1 MPAPCTSSHKRRIS
15 LQNRR
20 ALTIVTPAFPKLA
33 QALQF
38 SFLTMKKIARLF
50 TIKTKL
56 EVFLITYA
64 LGLGA
69 AERGK
74 DYMIQYPGNVGK
86 MFFLLCTTAVFIAAA
101 KMLEAVD
108 FQKAFGVD

>member
-1 MPAPCTSSHKRRIS
+1 
-15 LQNRR
+15 
-20 ALTIVTPAFPKLA
+20 
-33 QALQF
+33 
-38 SFLTMKKIARLF
+38 MKKIARLF

-74 DYMIQYPGNVGK
+74 DYMLQYPGNVGK
-86 MFFLLCTTAVFIAAA
+86 VFFVLCTVAVFIAAS
-101 KMLEAVD
+101 KMLEAIE
-108 FQKAFGVD
+108 FQRAFGVD

>member
-1 MPAPCTSSHKRRIS
+1 
-15 LQNRR
+15 
-20 ALTIVTPAFPKLA
+20 
-33 QALQF
+33 
-38 SFLTMKKIARLF
+38 MKKIIRLF

-74 DYMIQYPGNVGK
+74 DYMVQYPGNIGNV
-86 MFFLLCTTAVFIAAA
+86 FFGLCGVAVFVAGA
-101 KMLEAVD
+101 KMLEAVELH
-108 FQKAFGVD
+108 QAFGVD

>member
-1 MPAPCTSSHKRRIS
+1 
-15 LQNRR
+15 
-20 ALTIVTPAFPKLA
+20 
-33 QALQF
+33 
-38 SFLTMKKIARLF
+38 MKKIARLF

-74 DYMIQYPGNVGK
+74 DYMVQYPGNIGNV
-86 MFFLLCTTAVFIAAA
+86 FFGLCTVAVFIAAA
-101 KMLEAVD
+101 KMLEAVE
-108 FQKAFGVD
+108 FQRAFGVD

>member
-1 MPAPCTSSHKRRIS
+1 
-15 LQNRR
+15 
-20 ALTIVTPAFPKLA
+20 
-33 QALQF
+33 
-38 SFLTMKKIARLF
+38 MKKIARLF

-74 DYMIQYPGNVGK
+74 DYMLQYPGNAGK
-86 MFFLLCTTAVFIAAA
+86 VFFVLCTVAVFIAAS
-101 KMLEAVD
+101 KMLEAIE
-108 FQKAFGVD
+108 FQRAFGVD

>member
-1 MPAPCTSSHKRRIS
+1 MHAVWRSCAKRRIP
-15 LQNRR
+15 LQSAC
-20 ALTIVTPAFPKLA
+20 ALTIVMPANAELA
-33 QALQF
+33 QALLLII
-38 SFLTMKKIARLF
+38 LTMKKIARLF

-74 DYMIQYPGNVGK
+74 DYMVQYPGNVGK
-86 MFFLLCTTAVFIAAA
+86 MFFVLCTVAVFIAAS
-101 KMLEAVD
+101 KMLEAIELH
-108 FQKAFGVD
+108 KAFGVD

>member
-1 MPAPCTSSHKRRIS
+1 
-15 LQNRR
+15 
-20 ALTIVTPAFPKLA
+20 
-33 QALQF
+33 
-38 SFLTMKKIARLF
+38 MKKIMRLF

-74 DYMIQYPGNVGK
+74 DYMVQYPGHTGHV
-86 MFFLLCTTAVFIAAA
+86 FFGLCTVAVFIAGA
-101 KMLEAVD
+101 KMLEAVELHH
-108 FQKAFGVD
+108 AFVGE

>member
-1 MPAPCTSSHKRRIS
+1 
-15 LQNRR
+15 
-20 ALTIVTPAFPKLA
+20 
-33 QALQF
+33 
-38 SFLTMKKIARLF
+38 MKKIARLF

-74 DYMIQYPGNVGK
+74 DYMAQYPGNIGH
-86 MFFLLCTTAVFIAAA
+86 MFFGLCGVAVFVASA
-101 KMLEAVD
+101 KMLEAVELH
-108 FQKAFGVD
+108 QAFIGD

>member
-1 MPAPCTSSHKRRIS
+1 VDFPSFADCRYPLQSRI
-15 LQNRR
+15 
-20 ALTIVTPAFPKLA
+20 ALTIVSPVFAELA
-33 QALQF
+33 RALLLT
-38 SFLTMKKIARLF
+38 FLTMKKIARLF

-74 DYMIQYPGNVGK
+74 DYMLQYPGNVGK
-86 MFFLLCTTAVFIAAA
+86 MFFVLCTVAVFIAAA
-101 KMLEAVD
+101 KMLEAVE

>member
-1 MPAPCTSSHKRRIS
+1 M
-15 LQNRR
+15 LLN
-20 ALTIVTPAFPKLA
+20 V
-33 QALQF
+33 
-38 SFLTMKKIARLF
+38 LTMKKIARLF

-74 DYMIQYPGNVGK
+74 DYMTQYPGNIGH
-86 MFFLLCTTAVFIAAA
+86 MFFVLCGSAVFVAAA
-101 KMLEAVD
+101 KMLEAVELHE
-108 FQKAFGVD
+108 AFIGD